1 MNITLE
7 FCSCFTTGT
16 SFLDA
21 YSLVNDEDDDGKKA
35 LSKTTVAMY
44 ARLQRQSPMTSTIA
58 SNRYR
63 TNHRVL
69 GNIVNALINLQ
80 KYTVSRFLIRFFFI
94 FFFENYFSPTRKST
108 RWINFGKLHR
118 PDGNSFPEQNP
129 NQLEYR

>member
-7 FCSCFTTGT
+7 MCLYLTTGT

-21 YSLVNDEDDDGKKA
+21 YSLVNDEGDDGEKA
-35 LSKTTVAMY
+35 LSKTTVATY
-44 ARLQRQSPMTSTIA
+44 ARLQRQSPMTLTIA

-80 KYTVSRFLIRFFFI
+80 KYTVSRFLIWFLFV
-94 FFFENYFSPTRKST
+94 FFFENYFLPTRKNT
-108 RWINFGKLHR
+108 RTINLGKLDW
-118 PDGNSFPEQNP
+118 PDGNGFSEENP
-129 NQLEYR
+129 YQ